1 MGRRGT
7 GLIVSGDLHSARRA
21 AAHYAM
27 CEHSL
32 CANTQFKSVKVVL
45 TSHRTTIAIY
55 SAEREESTFL
65 IFSVFSSYLHHTI
78 GYGQKQHMTVILN
91 LY

>member
-1 MGRRGT
+1 MHSYTSSAHTKYTGYRGYT
-7 GLIVSGDLHSARRA
+7 QAARANIQRRA
-21 AAHYAM
+21 R
-27 CEHSL
+27 
-32 CANTQFKSVKVVL
+32 TQNS
-45 TSHRTTIAIY
+45 SPY

-78 GYGQKQHMTVILN
+78 GYGQRQHMTVILN